1 VFSGSP
7 NPRSRLVSTL
17 GTPLL
22 VTVVAVM
29 IYTLFFGWGL
39 LSGRIPPERAYVLLA
54 VLCLIPAVWYLVG
67 FLRHENND
75 FGLVLS
81 SLGWFLAA
89 LLLFWRHLATRA
101 ALAQGLR
108 FDQVPDSAASWIFA
122 LLCLA
127 AIIGGAVLSGRYWL
141 AKNAA

>member
-1 VFSGSP
+1 M
-7 NPRSRLVSTL
+7 VSTL

-22 VTVVAVM
+22 VTVIAVI

-54 VLCLIPAVWYLVG
+54 VLCLVPAVWYLVG
-67 FLRHENND
+67 FLRLEGKD

-81 SLGWFLAA
+81 SLGWFMAA

-101 ALAQGLR
+101 ALSQGLR
-108 FDQVPDSAASWIFA
+108 LDQVPESAAAWVFA

-127 AIIGGAVLSGRYWL
+127 AIIGGAVASGRYWL
-141 AKNAA
+141 ANNAT